1 MINEMLCGMTEAFWK
16 KCIHRT
22 KSGTFARRTKP
33 TLKANLAKEPGL
45 FPRFLDTPKLLDTYF
60 IVTHSK
66 EGRTYNKGFGVIG
79 AGRC

>member
-33 TLKANLAKEPGL
+33 TLKANLAKEPAL
-45 FPRFLDTPKLLDTYF
+45 FPRVLKHPNYW
-60 IVTHSK
+60 TH
-66 EGRTYNKGFGVIG
+66 TL
-79 AGRC
+79 

>member
-33 TLKANLAKEPGL
+33 TLKANLAKEPAL
-45 FPRFLDTPKLLDTYF
+45 FPRFWDTPYF
-60 IVTHSK
+60 GRHIRLVTHPK